1 MSKKHI
7 LAATIATVLS
17 TGLVAGTM
25 SQVFASD
32 HSGNARKMA
41 TEPAMGM
48 KQDDTKA
55 DQEMVKVSE
64 DAMLSMRDVHS
75 ARLAI
80 FNGQTELARTSVDA
94 AVTRINAAV
103 REGEQYALDVKDPKS
118 EDWYVPF
125 DASFTVMDVFEPTN
139 TNTKAQD
146 QDHIAKANQHLN
158 KGEQKQAMEEL
169 KLGETDTAVSAGLV
183 PVKFAQEQIAEA
195 ARLVS
200 DGKYYEANLALK
212 SVDDAVIVQTFAID
226 EMAQVQGDSSTGS
239 KG

>member
-1 MSKKHI
+1 
-7 LAATIATVLS
+7 
-17 TGLVAGTM
+17 
-25 SQVFASD
+25 
-32 HSGNARKMA
+32 
-41 TEPAMGM
+41 M
-48 KQDDTKA
+48 KPDDTKA
-55 DQEMVKVSE
+55 DQELVKVSE
-64 DAMLSMRDVHS
+64 DALLSMRDVHS

-139 TNTKAQD
+139 TNTRAQD

-195 ARLVS
+195 ARLVN